1 MKVGYIRVSSVDQN
15 TARQLD
21 GIELDK
27 VFEEKLSG
35 KNIKDR
41 PELQECLNFLR
52 DKDVLLVHS
61 IDRLARNQRDLQN
74 IVGDL
79 VAKGVSIKFVTENL
93 EFGNK
98 DNPMGN
104 LMLQMMGAFAEFE
117 RTMIKSRQREGIRKA
132 KERGQQF
139 GRKSL
144 KPKLVVEL
152 KNRKEK
158 GQSVKEIAFAMNIGS
173 STIYNEIIY
182 QNKNTVG
189 NRKRANTFLNKI
201 AKWFYNEPKRS
212 AARRK
217 NVI

>member
-35 KNIKDR
+35 KDITGR
-41 PELQECLNFLR
+41 PELQTCLNFLR
-52 DKDVLLVHS
+52 EGDILFVHS

-74 IVGDL
+74 TVGDL
-79 VAKGVSIKFVTENL
+79 VAKGVSIKFITENL

-98 DNPMGN
+98 DNPMGA
-104 LMLQMMGAFAEFE
+104 LMLSMMGAFAEFE

-144 KPKLVVEL
+144 KPKLVKEL
-152 KNRKEK
+152 NNRKEK
-158 GQSVKEIAFAMNIGS
+158 GQSVIEIANAMNIGT
-173 STIYNEIIY
+173 STIYKY
-182 QNKNTVG
+182 LGK
-189 NRKRANTFLNKI
+189 ANG
-201 AKWFYNEPKRS
+201 
-212 AARRK
+212 
-217 NVI
+217 

>member
-21 GIELDK
+21 GVELDK

-35 KNIKDR
+35 KNITDR

-52 DKDVLLVHS
+52 EGDFLLVHS

-79 VAKGVSIKFVTENL
+79 VAKGVSIKFITENL

-139 GRKSL
+139 GRKPL
-144 KPKLVVEL
+144 KKKMIEEIN
-152 KNRKEK
+152 NRKAK
-158 GQSVKEIAFAMNIGS
+158 GQSVKEIAFAMNIGA
-173 STIYNEIIY
+173 STIYKY
-182 QNKNTVG
+182 
-189 NRKRANTFLNKI
+189 L
-201 AKWFYNEPKRS
+201 
-212 AARRK
+212 
-217 NVI
+217 

>member
-21 GIELDK
+21 GVELDK

-35 KNIKDR
+35 KNITDR

-52 DKDVLLVHS
+52 EGDFLIVHS

-79 VAKGVSIKFVTENL
+79 VAKGVSIKFITENL

-139 GRKSL
+139 GRKPL
-144 KPKLVVEL
+144 KKKMIEEI
-152 KNRKEK
+152 KNRKAK
-158 GQSVKEIAFAMNIGS
+158 GQAVKEIAFAMNIGA
-173 STIYNEIIY
+173 STIYKY
-182 QNKNTVG
+182 
-189 NRKRANTFLNKI
+189 L
-201 AKWFYNEPKRS
+201 
-212 AARRK
+212 
-217 NVI
+217 

>member
-1 MKVGYIRVSSVDQN
+1 MHVGYIRVSSVDQN

-21 GIELDK
+21 GVKLDK

-35 KNIKDR
+35 KNVTDR
-41 PELQECLNFLR
+41 PELQACLNFLR
-52 DKDVLLVHS
+52 DGDFLLVHS

-79 VAKGVSIKFVTENL
+79 VAKGVSIKFITENL

-144 KPKLVVEL
+144 KPKLVAEL

-158 GQSVKEIAFAMNIGS
+158 GQPVKEIAFAMNIGA
-173 STIYNEIIY
+173 STVYKY
-182 QNKNTVG
+182 
-189 NRKRANTFLNKI
+189 L
-201 AKWFYNEPKRS
+201 
-212 AARRK
+212 
-217 NVI
+217 

>member
-21 GIELDK
+21 GVDIDK
-27 VFEEKLSG
+27 TFEEKISG
-35 KNIKDR
+35 KDITGR
-41 PELQECLNFLR
+41 PELQTCLNFLR
-52 DKDVLLVHS
+52 EGDVLFVHS

-117 RTMIKSRQREGIRKA
+117 RTMIKSRQLEGIRKA

-144 KPKLVVEL
+144 KPKLVKEL
-152 KNRKEK
+152 NNRKEK
-158 GQSVKEIAFAMNIGS
+158 GQSVIEIANSMGIGT
-173 STIYNEIIY
+173 STVYKYLGKEKVIHS
-182 QNKNTVG
+182 NKGT
-189 NRKRANTFLNKI
+189 
-201 AKWFYNEPKRS
+201 W
-212 AARRK
+212 
-217 NVI
+217 

>member
-21 GIELDK
+21 GVELDK

-35 KNIKDR
+35 KNITDR

-52 DKDVLLVHS
+52 EGDFLIVHS

-79 VAKGVSIKFVTENL
+79 VSKGVSIKFITENL

-139 GRKSL
+139 GRKPL
-144 KPKLVVEL
+144 KKKMIEEIH
-152 KNRKEK
+152 NRKAK
-158 GQSVKEIAFAMNIGS
+158 GQSVKEIAFAMNIGA
-173 STIYNEIIY
+173 STIYKY
-182 QNKNTVG
+182 
-189 NRKRANTFLNKI
+189 L
-201 AKWFYNEPKRS
+201 
-212 AARRK
+212 
-217 NVI
+217 

>member
-27 VFEEKLSG
+27 IFEEKLSG
-35 KNIKDR
+35 KNITDR
-41 PELQECLNFLR
+41 PELQTCLNFLR
-52 DKDVLLVHS
+52 EGDFLLVHS

-79 VAKGVSIKFVTENL
+79 VAKGVSIKFITENL

-139 GRKSL
+139 GRHSL
-144 KPKLVVEL
+144 KKKIILEIYSRL
-152 KNRKEK
+152 DSGKTA
-158 GQSVKEIAFAMNIGS
+158 KEIAFALDIGS
-173 STIYNEIIY
+173 STIYKYKKLRATLES
-182 QNKNTVG
+182 QFKSKE
-189 NRKRANTFLNKI
+189 RK
-201 AKWFYNEPKRS
+201 
-212 AARRK
+212 
-217 NVI
+217 V

>member
-1 MKVGYIRVSSVDQN
+1 MIVGYIRVSSVDQN

-21 GIELDK
+21 GINLDK

-35 KNIKDR
+35 KNITDR
-41 PELQECLNFLR
+41 PELQVCLNFLR
-52 DKDVLLVHS
+52 DGDTLLVHS

-144 KPKLVVEL
+144 KPKLVTEL
-152 KNRKEK
+152 KNRKKK
-158 GQSVKEIAFAMNIGS
+158 GQSVIEIANLMNIGT
-173 STIYNEIIY
+173 STVYKY
-182 QNKNTVG
+182 L
-189 NRKRANTFLNKI
+189 R
-201 AKWFYNEPKRS
+201 
-212 AARRK
+212 
-217 NVI
+217 

>member
-35 KNIKDR
+35 KNITDR

-52 DKDVLLVHS
+52 DGDFLLVHS

-79 VAKGVSIKFVTENL
+79 VAKGVSIKFITENL

-144 KPKLVVEL
+144 KPKLVIEL

-173 STIYNEIIY
+173 STVYKY
-182 QNKNTVG
+182 
-189 NRKRANTFLNKI
+189 L
-201 AKWFYNEPKRS
+201 
-212 AARRK
+212 
-217 NVI
+217 

>member
-79 VAKGVSIKFVTENL
+79 VSKGVSIKFVTENL

-158 GQSVKEIAFAMNIGS
+158 GQSVKEIAFAMNIGA
-173 STIYNEIIY
+173 STIYKY
-182 QNKNTVG
+182 
-189 NRKRANTFLNKI
+189 L
-201 AKWFYNEPKRS
+201 
-212 AARRK
+212 
-217 NVI
+217 

>member
-27 VFEEKLSG
+27 VFEEKLSA
-35 KNIKDR
+35 KNLDR
-41 PELQECLNFLR
+41 PELQTCLNFLR
-52 DKDVLLVHS
+52 ESDILFIHS

-79 VAKGVSIKFVTENL
+79 VDKGVTIKFITENL

-117 RTMIKSRQREGIRKA
+117 RTMIKSRQREGIKKA

-139 GRKSL
+139 GRKPL
-144 KPKLVVEL
+144 KKKLVQEIL
-152 KNRKEK
+152 NRKEK
-158 GQSVKEIAFAMNIGS
+158 GQSVIQISMAMNLGT
-173 STIYNEIIY
+173 STVYKY
-182 QNKNTVG
+182 L
-189 NRKRANTFLNKI
+189 R
-201 AKWFYNEPKRS
+201 
-212 AARRK
+212 
-217 NVI
+217 

>member
-21 GIELDK
+21 GVELDK
-27 VFEEKLSG
+27 IFEESLSG
-35 KNIKDR
+35 KNMDR
-41 PELQECLNFLR
+41 PELQTCLNFLR
-52 DKDVLLVHS
+52 EGDTLIVHS

-79 VAKGVSIKFVTENL
+79 VDKGVSIKFVTENL

-144 KPKLVVEL
+144 KPKLVTEL

-158 GQSVKEIAFAMNIGS
+158 GQSVIEIANAMSIGT
-173 STIYNEIIY
+173 STIYKY
-182 QNKNTVG
+182 LK
-189 NRKRANTFLNKI
+189 
-201 AKWFYNEPKRS
+201 
-212 AARRK
+212 
-217 NVI
+217 